1 MCRTNRIFETMP
13 QRLSF
18 VSLILRA
25 SRIKLGVHVGQAFIW
40 DKCALFTRWIFH
52 RLLWNCSDLIKGLF
66 SYNLY
71 NFSST
76 SIDLSYRS
84 LHFLS
89 TAGCKKKKKPNII
102 MAISCTLNNLYSYLP
117 QHFTQCYNNF
127 ATILATYS
135 VLKPNKSK
143 LQTASRCF

>member
-1 MCRTNRIFETMP
+1 MCRTNRISETMP

-18 VSLILRA
+18 VPLMLRA

-66 SYNLY
+66 SYHLFH
-71 NFSST
+71 FSST

-89 TAGCKKKKKPNII
+89 TARSKKNQTNII

-135 VLKPNKSK
+135 VLKTNKSK